1 MAMSKQKNEGL
12 VTALCRQTTIPK
24 NATII
29 RLPGT
34 GNARPSAIA
43 APFLKPVM
51 NWSTPPALG
60 LQLLPADEA
69 VMIITNDPL
78 RAMIWTDKNPTAV
91 TLTQLWQFSGSP
103 DNPIVQITPGGRP
116 PLDTDL
122 YCSTPQA
129 AGVGEFHGQRLFS
142 LLHKGKYYMWCDAPQ
157 SGGAATCQIQ
167 IFTVLIP
174 MAAGDAFNVSIFR
187 LAEGDEQLV
196 AAGRIAGPIAA
207 SSLAFAVTLP
217 TADWYRVEMYGDDD
231 NVTATINYTIRNI
244 SNSEILV
251 HRALPDLVERM
262 LSLVQA
268 IRIIGAASHAINL
281 VSDQNATG
289 SWVGDQP
296 EGTLLYT
303 LFLRGASGANGFQR
317 LTTQRGNEV
326 MELKKYNPYTW
337 VAPESEQSWAYQ
349 HPFTFN
355 ATGGVSN
362 VIGTQATQMN
372 YTIVYLKSGGTA
384 IAPDISR
391 NLQLEFFFAVEYL
404 SEGQWMMP
412 GVSPATNDDEDA
424 ARKVLNS
431 MENIG
436 HNPAFDDIMRTI
448 GKYVRLSAPVLA
460 LLGPYGKAAS
470 AVAAGIGTGLGIL
483 GYRTKKTARPEGH
496 PGYVGSG
503 EERPQKAQRVAQ
515 GEEGGAQEM
524 SI

>member
-1 MAMSKQKNEGL
+1 MAMSKQKNEGI
-12 VTALCRQTTIPK
+12 VTAICRQTTIPK

-29 RLPGT
+29 RIPGS
-34 GNARPSAIA
+34 GNARPSAV
-43 APFLKPVM
+43 APPFAKPVL
-51 NWSTPPALG
+51 NWSTPPAAAQ
-60 LQLLPADEA
+60 QLLPPDEA
-69 VMIITNDPL
+69 VMIVTNDPL
-78 RAMIWTDKNPTAV
+78 HAYIYTDKNNNAV
-91 TLTQLWQFSGSP
+91 ALTQVWIFSGSADDP
-103 DNPIVQITPGGRP
+103 TISIAPGGRP

-122 YCSTPQA
+122 YCSTPLTP
-129 AGVGEFHGQRLFS
+129 GTGDFHGARLFAIKN
-142 LLHKGKYYMWCDAPQ
+142 KGKYFMWCDGPRV
-157 SGGAATCQIQ
+157 AAVGSNIQ
-167 IFTVLIP
+167 IFTGATP
-174 MAAGDAFNVSIFR
+174 MAAGDAVNISIFR
-187 LAEGDEQLV
+187 LNECDEAQV
-196 AAGRIAGPIAA
+196 ISVRVPGPFAANTAIFTQNI
-207 SSLAFAVTLP
+207 
-217 TADWYRVEMYGDDD
+217 TADWYRVELYGDDD
-231 NVTATINYTIRNI
+231 NVTAGLTFTIRNT

-262 LSLVQA
+262 MPLVQS
-268 IRIIGAASHAINL
+268 IRVLGAASHAINL

-296 EGTLLYT
+296 EGSLIYT

-326 MELKKYNPYTW
+326 MELKKFNPYTW
-337 VAPESEQSWAYQ
+337 VAPESEKSWAYQ
-349 HPFTFN
+349 HPFSFN
-355 ATGGVSN
+355 HTGVSN
-362 VIGTQATQMN
+362 VLGEEITDMN
-372 YTIVYLKSGGTA
+372 YTIVYLKAGGTGA
-384 IAPDISR
+384 GADLAR
-391 NLQLEFFFAVEYL
+391 NIQMEFFFAVEFL
-404 SEGQWMMP
+404 SEGLWMNP

-436 HNPAFDDIMRTI
+436 HNPAFDEIMRTI

-470 AVAAGIGTGLGIL
+470 AVATGVGEGLRIL
-483 GYRTKKTARPEGH
+483 GYRTKKTARPPGH